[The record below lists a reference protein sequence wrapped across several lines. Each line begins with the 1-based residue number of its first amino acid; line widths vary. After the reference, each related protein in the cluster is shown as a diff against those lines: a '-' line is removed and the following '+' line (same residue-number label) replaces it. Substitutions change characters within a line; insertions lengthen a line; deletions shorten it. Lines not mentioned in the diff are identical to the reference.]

1 MCVINRIFW
10 KRTYLFIE
18 FSAESPKE
26 ICLKNTETGRLAS
39 FDVKK
44 LKDNYYRAKLNIT
57 IANGRDL
64 LEEGRWLIT
73 LGDGRPVTE
82 YSACIE
88 ENPYIGQRV
97 FRYTQRFYSYAFRME
112 LTNEG
117 LTIVNGHYMS
127 VKKNKDAEDFR
138 RNFFEADQG
147 GAI

>member
-18 FSAESPKE
+18 FSAESPKG
-26 ICLKNTETGRLAS
+26 ICLKNTETGRMVS
-39 FDVKK
+39 FEVKK
-44 LKDNYYRAKLNIT
+44 LKENYYRAKLNIT

-73 LGDGRPVTE
+73 LSDGSPVTE
-82 YSACIE
+82 YSACIK

-97 FRYTQRFYSYAFRME
+97 FRYTQRFYSYTFRME
-112 LTNEG
+112 FTAECLTV
-117 LTIVNGHYMS
+117 INGHYMS
-127 VKKNKDAEDFR
+127 VKKNRDAEDFR
-138 RNFFEADQG
+138 RSFFEKSQG